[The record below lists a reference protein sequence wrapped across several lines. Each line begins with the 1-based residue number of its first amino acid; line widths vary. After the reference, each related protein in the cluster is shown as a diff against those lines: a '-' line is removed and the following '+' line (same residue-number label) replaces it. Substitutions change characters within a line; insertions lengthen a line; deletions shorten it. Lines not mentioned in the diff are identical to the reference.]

1 MSAIRIYKLFFTL
14 KNEKLYQA
22 LRQAMRN
29 NEKVSIVINGKS
41 YDIDRLAQVGYD
53 IEEIE
58 YE

>member
-22 LRQAMRN
+22 LRQAVIN
-29 NEKVSIVINGKS
+29 NDNVSIVVNGKS
-41 YDIDRLAQVGYD
+41 YDIDRLAEVGYD

>member
-1 MSAIRIYKLFFTL
+1 MSAITIYKLFFTL
-14 KNEKLYQA
+14 KDNKLYQA
-22 LRQAMRN
+22 LRQAVRN
-29 NEKVSIVINGKS
+29 NEKVSIVVNGKS

>member
-1 MSAIRIYKLFFTL
+1 MSAITIYKLFFTL

-22 LRQAMRN
+22 LRQAVIN
-29 NEKVSIVINGKS
+29 NDNVSIVVNGKS

-58 YE
+58 K

>member
-1 MSAIRIYKLFFTL
+1 MNTITIYKLFFTL
-14 KNEKLYQA
+14 KDNKLYQA
-22 LRQAMRN
+22 LRQAVRN

-53 IEEIE
+53 VEEIE